1 MFHSDNRPTII
12 FFFSLPRSRHSSIF
26 ERRRCG
32 IFHLRCILTK
42 ICDYYQS
49 TMAIHGGASDDICQK
64 TKWLWEWYSDS
75 LLTRGNMQK
84 KNRMRKTMGKKR
96 HTPISWINI
105 WEDKWKKKNADSFVS
120 FTSHRRFGTI
130 TFMYV
135 RFIFCFGLRC
145 YSEARREA
153 QKRCGR
159 RRQFEWLFFLLS
171 MRESTPLFV
180 VSPHTSSVPSIE
192 NRSILC

>member
-105 WEDKWKKKNADSFVS
+105 WEDKWKKKRGLICKFYFPSAFRHYHFHVCSVHFLFWFALLFRGETRSAKKVR
-120 FTSHRRFGTI
+120 TSPSIRM
-130 TFMYV
+130 TF
-135 RFIFCFGLRC
+135 FFCYPC
-145 YSEARREA
+145 A
-153 QKRCGR
+153 
-159 RRQFEWLFFLLS
+159 
-171 MRESTPLFV
+171 
-180 VSPHTSSVPSIE
+180 SPH
-192 NRSILC
+192 RYL